1 MYFVLQNKFLL
12 KSAKDG
18 NIDNVQYALDHGA
31 DINCRS
37 SGKVSNTLYI
47 HFYLVCV

>member
-1 MYFVLQNKFLL
+1 M
-12 KSAKDG
+12 KSVVYR

-37 SGKVSNTLYI
+37 SDGVSNTLYTLI
-47 HFYLVCV
+47 ASVYSIIKNNSH

>member
-1 MYFVLQNKFLL
+1 M
-12 KSAKDG
+12 SAEYG

-37 SGKVSNTLYI
+37 GNRVSNTLYT
-47 HFYLVCV
+47 LVPSVCSIIKSNSH